1 MYFETK
7 MWNKT
12 VLKPL
17 PGHISKETAYVVDD

>member
-1 MYFETK
+1 MYLENK